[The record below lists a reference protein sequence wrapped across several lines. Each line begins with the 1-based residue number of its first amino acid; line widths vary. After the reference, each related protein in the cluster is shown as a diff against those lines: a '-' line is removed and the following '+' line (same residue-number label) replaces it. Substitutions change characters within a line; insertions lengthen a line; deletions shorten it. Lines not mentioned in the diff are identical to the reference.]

1 MYKTYQDK
9 TKLRDISKEE
19 RIKLNKLAIDGGF
32 MSFDKVLRVNE
43 MCINDYESRLLARS
57 KLNETLLQFDNDT
70 GEIIKDNRLD
80 YSDIKPVHP
89 DWLGFE
95 CSDRLGLERLRFTLI
110 KNDIERDKLLH
121 IGSALNK
128 SKYEKKKRLKEFI
141 CALLSKPAI
150 FLTIN
155 FNDNYLNNTKKE
167 TRRQHITRYL
177 NSFGVPYVANIDFG
191 KKNER
196 EHYHAII
203 QLETIPTGK
212 NCEWVI
218 KNRGCIYAE
227 RVRSENDYKKLS
239 EYILKFTNHAL
250 KTSTRSCNCIYSK
263 NLKKAFL
270 N

>member
-9 TKLRDISKEE
+9 TKLRDISKDE

-43 MCINDYESRLLARS
+43 MCINDYECRLLARS

-70 GEIIKDNRLD
+70 GEVIKDNRLD

-95 CSDRLGLERLRFTLI
+95 CSDRLGLERLRLTLI

-128 SKYEKKKRLKEFI
+128 SKYEKKKRLKDFI
-141 CALLSKPAI
+141 SALILKPCI

-155 FNDNYLNNTKKE
+155 FNDTYLNTTKKE
-167 TRRQHITRYL
+167 TRRQAVRRYL
-177 NSFGVPYVANIDFG
+177 NTFNVPYCANIDFG
-191 KKNER
+191 SEKER

-203 QLETIPTGK
+203 QLETIPTGES
-212 NCEWVI
+212 CEWVK

-227 RVRSENDYKKLS
+227 RVRSEKDFKKLS
-239 EYILKFTNHAL
+239 EYILKFVNHAT
-250 KTSTRSCNCIYSK
+250 KTTTGSDSVIYSR
-263 NLKKAFL
+263 KK
-270 N
+270 